1 MKLPKI
7 LAWARSTNED
17 RGSATVEMAVI
28 IGVVLLVA
36 AVLLGPHLIQLVQSL
51 MSKWQLQ

>member
-7 LAWARSTNED
+7 LPLAPSTNED

-51 MSKWQLQ
+51 MSKWQIQ